1 MSMLPGNQLRK
12 AREERGLTLPDAA
25 HETRIPAQRLQWLE
39 QDNWAAFGSLTY
51 ARSFLKIYSQFLS
64 INVEAV
70 LEELPSSKLG
80 GPGDYR
86 YLTENHGPWV
96 VKDRR
101 LQRLLNA
108 QERKKTSRSPLV
120 AGLAIFALVLLGTGL
135 WGHYV
140 SQEALK
146 TGAKQAT
153 AGPPAHEKPQME
165 ILSMKSP
172 PRIGTTPDALSAHP
186 IISQPAPAFE
196 TGLPAGLQ

>member
-1 MSMLPGNQLRK
+1 MSMLPGIQLRT
-12 AREERGLTLPDAA
+12 AREKRGLTLLDAA
-25 HETRIPAQRLQWLE
+25 HETRIPVQRLQWLE

-51 ARSFLKIYSQFLS
+51 ARSFLKIYGQFLD
-64 INVEAV
+64 INVEEV
-70 LEELPSSKLG
+70 LEELPTTKLG

-108 QERKKTSRSPLV
+108 QERKKTSRSPLA
-120 AGLAIFALVLLGTGL
+120 AGLAIFALVFVGTGL
-135 WGHYV
+135 WGHHV
-140 SQEALK
+140 SREALK
-146 TGAKQAT
+146 TGAKQAP
-153 AGPPAHEKPQME
+153 AVPPAHETPQME

-172 PRIGTTPDALSAHP
+172 ARSGTSPDTLGAHP
-186 IISQPAPAFE
+186 VISQPAPAFE

>member
-1 MSMLPGNQLRK
+1 MSMLPGIQLRT
-12 AREERGLTLPDAA
+12 AREKRGLTLLDVA
-25 HETRIPAQRLQWLE
+25 HETRIPAQRLRWLE

-51 ARSFLKIYSQFLS
+51 ARSFLKIYGQFLD
-64 INVEAV
+64 IDVEEV
-70 LEELPSSKLG
+70 LEELPTSKLG

-108 QERKKTSRSPLV
+108 QERKKASRSPLV
-120 AGLAIFALVLLGTGL
+120 AGLVIFALVFVGTGL
-135 WGHYV
+135 WGHHV

-146 TGAKQAT
+146 AGAKQAPT
-153 AGPPAHEKPQME
+153 VPLAHETPQME
-165 ILSMKSP
+165 ILSMK
-172 PRIGTTPDALSAHP
+172 GTSRSDLTSDSMRTRPV
-186 IISQPAPAFE
+186 ISQPAPAFD